1 MRMALRESGEGVESG
16 WVVGAGVMVDVG
28 VSVEVDVGVDVG
40 VSVEASLSPSLQ
52 AKAATIRIRVPVVRR
67 ARNLM
72 LGLSLLAGGLR
83 V

>member
-1 MRMALRESGEGVESG
+1 MRTALRESGVGVESG
-16 WVVGAGVMVDVG
+16 WVVGAGVVAAG
-28 VSVEVDVGVDVG
+28 VVAGVEVDAG
-40 VSVEASLSPSLQ
+40 VSVEASLSPPLQ

-67 ARNLM
+67 AVSLM